1 MSFDSAA
8 SSSGECIA
16 TRQAFTNFNSC
27 DSGTVFTGNTSD
39 TASAT
44 ALGKLPVVELDGS
57 AEPHRSAEQFALAKG
72 NSGVGVLPDFRDF
85 PPPMPSVVRPDAAV
99 IPKDGTIR
107 PGAIAPAPMVG
118 SFTAEQVRLV
128 LADRDRALALHRGQ
142 QPRDLPEPGV
152 SPIAPAPD
160 RLFPGLPKPD
170 GQHDPTDRRPSKVEF
185 TDNFDNARQAALD
198 SGRPLIISFSKPGC
212 GACTQLDSQAWPNQ
226 TALVNDNAIRV
237 KLNGSRNQELAQ
249 RYGVTAYPT
258 TVVVNPRNMDV
269 LQKARGA
276 ISSAELSGMLQD
288 AFRKYRGG

>member
-1 MSFDSAA
+1 
-8 SSSGECIA
+8 
-16 TRQAFTNFNSC
+16 
-27 DSGTVFTGNTSD
+27 
-39 TASAT
+39 
-44 ALGKLPVVELDGS
+44 
-57 AEPHRSAEQFALAKG
+57 
-72 NSGVGVLPDFRDF
+72 
-85 PPPMPSVVRPDAAV
+85 
-99 IPKDGTIR
+99 
-107 PGAIAPAPMVG
+107 
-118 SFTAEQVRLV
+118 
-128 LADRDRALALHRGQ
+128 
-142 QPRDLPEPGV
+142 
-152 SPIAPAPD
+152 
-160 RLFPGLPKPD
+160 LPKPD

-185 TDNFDNARQAALD
+185 IDNFDNARQAALD
-198 SGRPLIISFSKPGC
+198 SGRPLIISFSRPGC